1 MVTTITGT
9 VDYTEAIPPPYTTTV
24 TATTT
29 VFAKRKRDALP
40 QPTAAAVLRRDAS
53 VASQVSAVVQSAA
66 FGSYDP
72 SVMTQWAPEVSSVC
86 ACLNLGPLTTVTVTS
101 AAAASVSIQP
111 FPKACANC
119 F

>member
-9 VDYTEAIPPPYTTTV
+9 VDITEAIPVPFTATV

-29 VFAKRKRDALP
+29 VFVARKRNA
-40 QPTAAAVLRRDAS
+40 QPEPTVPAVLRRDAS

-72 SVMTQWAPEVSSVC
+72 SVMTQWAPEVSSAC

-101 AAAASVSIQP
+101 SGVARVSPASYLE
-111 FPKACANC
+111 AC
-119 F
+119 